1 MLSFKIIGLL
11 VLEKRFYHIWAW
23 RPSRTWP
30 IYINFDSPFP
40 NMLHIKFG
48 FDVALIDQVVSEKI
62 FENGGRRMDAGSMGI
77 L

>member
-1 MLSFKIIGLL
+1 
-11 VLEKRFYHIWAW
+11 
-23 RPSRTWP
+23 
-30 IYINFDSPFP
+30 
-40 NMLHIKFG
+40 MLHIKFG